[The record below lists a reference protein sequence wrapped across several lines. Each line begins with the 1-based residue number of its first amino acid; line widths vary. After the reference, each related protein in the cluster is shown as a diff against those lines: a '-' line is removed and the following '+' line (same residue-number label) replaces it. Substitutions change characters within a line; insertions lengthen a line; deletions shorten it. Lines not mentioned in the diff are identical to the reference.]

1 MAGVLEMA
9 QLIVGLLGQIK
20 GEWQYCKAEDA
31 LVKKITERL
40 YALADPIMR
49 WAHAQE
55 GATRGK
61 ATNAV
66 IIASVMHDLSA
77 IRVWLNTYRET
88 GKMGV
93 LARCAK
99 MAKNVA
105 QKAAGYTTSFQGLQ
119 AIVKDFEE
127 KLSDMLTAATLD
139 LSNGVDDLKQQQH
152 QMMHELHQMSQVCEF
167 VCVDMSVCECTC
179 VCVFV
184 CVCACV

>member
-1 MAGVLEMA
+1 MAGVLEVA
-9 QLIVGLLGQIK
+9 QLIVGLLGQIR

-55 GATRGK
+55 GATRGR
-61 ATNAV
+61 ATNAA
-66 IIASVMHDLSA
+66 IIASVMQDLSA
-77 IRVWLNTYRET
+77 IRIWLNTYREK
-88 GKMGV
+88 GKKGV

-119 AIVKDFEE
+119 EIVKDFEE

-152 QMMHELHQMSQVCEF
+152 QMMHELHQMSQVCGF

-184 CVCACV
+184 SVCACV